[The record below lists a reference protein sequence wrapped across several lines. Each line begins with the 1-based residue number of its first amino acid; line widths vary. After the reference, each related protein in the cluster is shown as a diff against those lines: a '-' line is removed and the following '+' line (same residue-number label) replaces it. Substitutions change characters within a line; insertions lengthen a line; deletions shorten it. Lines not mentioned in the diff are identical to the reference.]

1 MITFAVTAC
10 MFVDGAIIGKFLG
23 LDSIL
28 AFELCS
34 SLIGLAS
41 AFGGTLSSAV
51 QAVAGNAL
59 GRGERNN

>member
-1 MITFAVTAC
+1 

-23 LDSIL
+23 SDSIS

-41 AFGGTLSSAV
+41 AFGGTLSSGV
-51 QAVAGNAL
+51 QVVAGNAL